1 MKVNAIVL
9 DVLGDEGDTAGLYDF
24 LVDHCGWQ
32 VSPSMHTGP
41 TTCMCSK
48 MQSILPSFFASVIS
62 LSPPHTPLPRRRR
75 PLSGTL
81 LRCFADLRLRQ
92 YDAHRFQAG
101 LQV

>member
-48 MQSILPSFFASVIS
+48 TLFASFLPSVVS
-62 LSPPHTPLPRRRR
+62 LPPPAPRRR
-75 PLSGTL
+75 PLSLRHL
-81 LRCFADLRLRQ
+81 LGCFADVRLRQ
-92 YDAHRFQAG
+92 YDAHHFQAG
-101 LQV
+101 RPV